1 MKDFFSNKL
10 NIFLTFLLLAI
21 VGVCVWFAFTLFGNP
36 FDKSIVAA
44 NFSGMNKSEVEQW
57 IADNKLDE
65 TKYNYSFQY
74 DETIE
79 QNYVVYQSV
88 KEGEVIKDSLTIVYS
103 NGKDPNAVVD
113 VTNEINN
120 MSADEARNW
129 FAANG
134 YTNVNFLY
142 ETSDTFEFGKFI
154 NVNPSSA
161 TKSEVITVTYSLGK
175 NINDIVT
182 TVPNFSSY
190 TENDIKEWAK
200 QYAIDLSIKY
210 EEHDIAK
217 EGEFLSQSIAADKE
231 IKGGQSIIVT
241 LSSGKGDGNS
251 KTIPDT
257 LLGITEN
264 DFIAKLKELG
274 FTNLSKSNITYY
286 AESIEKGNIYSYDDG
301 NFNVG
306 KTINYA
312 LCEGKYTFDAKDFN
326 DKTKAEAEKTATSLK
341 NRNARVDGK
350 SLSIEFVKGDKNDEK
365 AGITYDCAANKNVI
379 TCKYYD
385 GTITDTTTGKTA
397 TIPGS
402 YLYLS
407 EKEFLAKLD
416 ALGFKKVSKIEPSK
430 FSETIDE
437 GCVWEYE
444 DGTFDLGKTIKYR
457 LSAGKYSFNANE
469 FNGISKEDATNK
481 ANEYKN
487 RNADQSKLSINFK
500 DGEANSSNAGKTY
513 DCSYTYKTIS
523 CKLYTGGNSAPAQVN
538 VSDFTGKSVDEFKNW
553 CSSNGLNAN
562 VSEQYSDGVASG
574 VLISQSPASGSVDK
588 GSTINA
594 VVSKGKETV
603 ANADMLSLSMITQNY
618 KGDNF
623 DDTKNKV
630 VSYLNSAGFNNVTV
644 QETTSTKPLYSI
656 VSITVNGSNHA
667 GAASYPTN
675 SAIVVTIVSANP

>member
-1 MKDFFSNKL
+1 MKEFFSNKL

-44 NFSGMNKSEVEQW
+44 NFSGMNKTKVEQW

-103 NGKDPNAVVD
+103 NGKDPNATVD

-129 FAANG
+129 FAVNG

-142 ETSDTFEFGKFI
+142 ETNDTFEFGKLI

-161 TKSEVITVTYSLGK
+161 TKSEAITVTYSLGK
-175 NINDIVT
+175 DINDIVT

-274 FTNLSKSNITYY
+274 FTNLSKSNTTYY

-365 AGITYDCAANKNVI
+365 AGTTYDCTANKNVI

-487 RNADQSKLSINFK
+487 RNADQSNLSIKFT

-523 CKLYTGGNSAPAQVN
+523 CKLYTGGNSAPTQVN

-553 CSSNGLNAN
+553 CSNNGLNAN
-562 VSEQYSDGVASG
+562 VSEQYSDSVASG

-630 VSYLNSAGFNNVTV
+630 ISYLNSAGFNNVTV

-656 VSITVNGSNHA
+656 VSITVNGANHT

-675 SAIVVTIVSANP
+675 SAIVVTIVSTNP